1 MTRITTTIAI
11 LAAGLALTATD
22 AAAQVRLSVA
32 GGPSFPVGHL
42 ADEMDTGFN
51 VLLGAGLSVPVLPVG
66 IRVDGMLNQFP
77 ESGHDGNFRVISGSV
92 NAILDIP
99 MVVARPYI
107 IGGLGVYNSRFTDDD
122 HDHGDEGSTTNVGA
136 NIGAGIRVGLGGIS
150 VFAET
155 RLHNIFSEGE
165 QARFIPL
172 SLGIRL

>member
-1 MTRITTTIAI
+1 MKRITTTIAI
-11 LAAGLALTATD
+11 VAAGLSLGAHD

-32 GGPSFPVGHL
+32 GGPSFPVSHL
-42 ADEMDTGFN
+42 ADEMNTGFN
-51 VLLGAGLSVPVLPVG
+51 VLVGAGLSVPVLPVG
-66 IRVDGMLNQFP
+66 LRVDGMLNQFP
-77 ESGHDGNFRVISGSV
+77 EAGHDGNFRVISGSV

-107 IGGLGVYNSRFTDDD
+107 IGGLGVYNSRFTDD
-122 HDHGDEGSTTNVGA
+122 HDHGDEGSTTNLGA
-136 NIGAGIRVGLGGIS
+136 NIGAGVRVGLQGIS

-172 SLGIRL
+172 SVGIRL

>member
-1 MTRITTTIAI
+1 MKRYTTIVAI
-11 LAAGLALTATD
+11 IAAGLACFATD

-42 ADEMDTGFN
+42 ADEMNTGFN
-51 VLLGAGLSVPVLPVG
+51 VLVGAGLSVPVLPVG
-66 IRVDGMLNQFP
+66 LRVDGMLNQFP
-77 ESGHDGNFRVISGSV
+77 ESGHDGDFRVISGSV

-99 MVVARPYI
+99 LVAARPYI

-122 HDHGDEGSTTNVGA
+122 HADEGSTSNLGA
-136 NIGAGIRVGLGGIS
+136 NIGAGIRVGLPGVS

-155 RLHNIFSEGE
+155 RFHNIFSEGE